1 MCLYI
6 KNSTSLSRTVSL
18 LLNILKPLAYLACT
32 LEKKK
37 KSELWVLWFDRHLL
51 THSPP
56 PTQGTAK
63 RITKNKKVRTHGL
76 RDKDGLIGQKRK
88 GNTTTT

>member
-32 LEKKK
+32 LEKKVNYRCCGLTDIC
-37 KSELWVLWFDRHLL
+37 SLTPHHLP
-51 THSPP
+51 SS
-56 PTQGTAK
+56 TAK

-76 RDKDGLIGQKRK
+76 RDKDDLIGKKRK